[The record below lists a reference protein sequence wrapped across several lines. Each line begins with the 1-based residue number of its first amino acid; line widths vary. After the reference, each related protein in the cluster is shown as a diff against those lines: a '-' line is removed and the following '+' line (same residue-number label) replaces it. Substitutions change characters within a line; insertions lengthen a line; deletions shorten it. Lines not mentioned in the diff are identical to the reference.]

1 MIRKNITAFVL
12 SVFAFIVVIQ
22 FPSSPEKPYTLTLN
36 SIDYDPFTVPKN
48 LEQLAAACD
57 AIVLATVLS
66 NSDSDPFGAVVLQTD
81 AALKGTV
88 EPIIYQYDDQ
98 RVKPLQEGV
107 TYLLFFGKSQPTFS
121 PDPAY
126 TLIFKNAVYQVSPV
140 NRLVALSQQGEELQ
154 QAVPK
159 SLSAFL
165 DWLYAIPGVAPG
177 TITPDVATFS
187 TLEAAFSAAD
197 LVACVRV
204 IDPKPQNDHA
214 TAAYLHFE
222 TVLKGDHPAKAHL
235 YFFPFRTTIT
245 EGEAYL
251 LFLKQLPDGS
261 YALLYRS
268 GAMIPETDTESWN
281 KLQELSS
288 QS

>member
-1 MIRKNITAFVL
+1 MSRKNITAFVL
-12 SVFAFIVVIQ
+12 SVLAFIVIIQ
-22 FPSSPEKPYTLTLN
+22 FPSSPEKPFTLTLN

-48 LEQLAAACD
+48 LEELAAACD

-66 NSDSDPFGAVVLQTD
+66 NDGTDPYGAVVLQTD

-98 RVKPLQEGV
+98 RVKPLQEGL
-107 TYLLFFGKSQPTFS
+107 TYLLFFGKSQPVFS

-154 QAVPK
+154 KAVPK
-159 SLSAFL
+159 SMSAFL
-165 DWLYAIPGVAPG
+165 DWLYAIPGVTPG

-187 TLEAAFSAAD
+187 TLEAAYSAAD

-204 IDPKPQNDHA
+204 IDPMPQNDHA
-214 TAAYLHFE
+214 MAAYLQFE
-222 TVLKGDHPAKAHL
+222 KVFKGDSPAIAHR
-235 YFFPFRTTIT
+235 YFFPINTTIT
-245 EGEAYL
+245 EGQTYL

-268 GAMIPETDTESWN
+268 GAIIPQTDVENWD
-281 KLQELSS
+281 KLQELSD
-288 QS
+288 QL